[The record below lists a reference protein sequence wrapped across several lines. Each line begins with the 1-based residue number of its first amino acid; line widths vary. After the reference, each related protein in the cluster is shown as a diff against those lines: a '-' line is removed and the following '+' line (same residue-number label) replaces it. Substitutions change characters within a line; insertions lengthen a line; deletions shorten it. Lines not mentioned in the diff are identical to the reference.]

1 MLRMQSV
8 HAKLGGFVILRDVS
22 MVIDP
27 GKTILLIGRN
37 GAGKTTTLRT
47 LMGHVPV
54 ESGAMTF
61 DGADLLKLPAYA
73 RAGLGIGYAPEDR
86 RLIARFTV
94 EENLLLPMIAMKQ
107 PVRLQKE
114 RLEAVY
120 ELMPELAALRARSGG
135 QLSGG
140 QGKMVALGRALMVGT
155 RIVLLDEPFQG
166 LAPALA
172 QKYADTLLRIRA
184 QRKELAILITESS
197 PKLIEKLSDSALRIE
212 RGHIAMVDAFTQ
224 TAGEV
229 HGRQQHPG

>member
-22 MVIDP
+22 IGIDP
-27 GKTILLIGRN
+27 GKTTLLIGRN

-47 LMGHVPV
+47 MMGHVPV

-61 DGADLLKLPAYA
+61 DGVDLLKLPAHA

-86 RLIARFTV
+86 RLIASFSV
-94 EENLLLPMIAMKQ
+94 EENLLLPMVALKQ
-107 PVRLQKE
+107 PVRLRKE

-120 ELMPELAALRARSGG
+120 ALMPELAALRARSGG

-140 QGKMVALGRALMVGT
+140 QGKMVALGRALIVGT

-172 QKYADTLLRIRA
+172 QKYADTLRRIRV

-197 PKLIEKLSDSALRIE
+197 PKLIQKLSDSALRIE
-212 RGHIAMVDAFTQ
+212 RGHISEAPVDALT
-224 TAGEV
+224 
-229 HGRQQHPG
+229 H

>member
-22 MVIDP
+22 IEIDS
-27 GKTILLIGRN
+27 GSTTLLIGRN

-47 LMGHVPV
+47 VMGLVPV
-54 ESGAMTF
+54 DSGAMTF
-61 DGADLLKLPAYA
+61 DGVDLVKLPPHA

-86 RLIARFTV
+86 RLIARFSV
-94 EENLLLPMIAMKQ
+94 EENLLLPMVALKQ
-107 PVRLQKE
+107 PAAVCKE

-120 ELMPELAALRARSGG
+120 ALMPEIAALRARSGG

-140 QGKMVALGRALMVGT
+140 QGKMIALGRALMVGT

-172 QKYADTLLRIRA
+172 QKYADTLRRIRE
-184 QRKELAILITESS
+184 QRKELAILITEST
-197 PKLIEKLSDSALRIE
+197 PKLIQKLCDASLQIE
-212 RGHIAMVDAFTQ
+212 RGHISEAPADALTS
-224 TAGEV
+224 
-229 HGRQQHPG
+229 